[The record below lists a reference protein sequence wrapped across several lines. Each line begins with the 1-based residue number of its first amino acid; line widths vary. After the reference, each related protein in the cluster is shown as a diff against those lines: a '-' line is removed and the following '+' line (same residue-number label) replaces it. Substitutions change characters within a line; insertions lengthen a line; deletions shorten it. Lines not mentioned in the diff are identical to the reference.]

1 MTKLRVA
8 IETIGCRANQA
19 DSAGIVELLDLRRVE
34 VVSELNDADVVVINT
49 CCVTQQAERDCRKVA
64 RRALRGIRS
73 PKVFLVGC
81 AANAVADLSSRLEG
95 VEVLRYE
102 QALPEA
108 VAHRIHEWAPP
119 PSDVE
124 APGAS
129 DLPAT
134 RMLGRARPMLKIQT
148 GCSHG
153 CAYCIVPTARGPERS
168 MCSEEVL
175 GRARTLVEQ
184 GFFEI
189 VLTGVQLGAWGVD
202 LPGSPK
208 LADLLSSLAQVVSP
222 GRLRLS
228 SIEPWHFGPR
238 LVEAATSH
246 PRLCSHYH
254 LPLQSGD
261 EAVLG
266 AMGRGYTIAQFEE
279 VVFAIRQRRPDAA
292 VGTDVIVGLP
302 GEDQVSFETTVAVLE
317 RLRPAYLHA
326 FSYSPRRGTRAAL
339 MPDRPDRE
347 EAKRRV
353 RIVRHLGERLHREF
367 ALSQIG
373 MEREII
379 VEEIVGTVARGLSD
393 NFLQVEMEAKD
404 WNVGELVLARF
415 EELSTNGR
423 IRAVARSQ

>member
-19 DSAGIVELLDLRRVE
+19 DSAGIVEWLDWRRVE
-34 VVSELNDADVVVINT
+34 VVSDLNDADVVIINT

-64 RRALRGIRS
+64 RRALRGRRS
-73 PKVFLVGC
+73 PKVLLVGC

-95 VEVLRYE
+95 VQVLRYE

-119 PSDVE
+119 PRVVE
-124 APGAS
+124 APGAA

-134 RMLGRARPMLKIQT
+134 RMLGRARPMLKIQN

-168 MCSEEVL
+168 IGPEEVL
-175 GRARTLVEQ
+175 SRARTLVEQ

-208 LADLLSSLAQVVSP
+208 LAELLPSLAEVVSP

-228 SIEPWHFGPR
+228 SIEPWHFGAR

-261 EAVLG
+261 DAVLG
-266 AMGRGYTIAQFEE
+266 AMGRGYTVAQYEDA
-279 VVFAIRQRRPDAA
+279 VSAIRKQRPDAA
-292 VGTDVIVGLP
+292 IGTDVIVGLP
-302 GEDQVSFETTVAVLE
+302 GEDQISFETTVSVLE

-326 FSYSPRRGTRAAL
+326 FSYSPRRGTRAAS

-353 RIVRHLGERLHREF
+353 RIVRGLGERLHEEF
-367 ALSQIG
+367 ALSQLG

-379 VEEIVGTVARGLSD
+379 VEEIAGTVARGLSD
-393 NFLQVEMEAKD
+393 NFLQVEIEARD
-404 WNVGELVLARF
+404 LNVGELVLARF
-415 EELSTNGR
+415 EDLSAKGR
-423 IRAVARSQ
+423 IRAVTPSR